1 MKKEKT
7 NSSGYFPAFLNIRR
21 KKCLIVG
28 GGGVAL
34 RKVNTLVSC
43 GADVTVIGSRVHQ
56 DLMQLAKKKVVR
68 VMRRDYEPGDLKEAF
83 IVVAATDDRK
93 VNRKVAEDAKKAR
106 ALVNVVDDPD
116 PSDFIVPSVL
126 RRGDLILAVSTAGRS
141 PALSR
146 KLRTRLER
154 TFGEEYGPL
163 VTLIE
168 EVRSSLKQKRITID
182 AKTWQDALEIDV
194 ILKLLRTGKR
204 KKAKDFIT
212 GRLTNG
218 KIRKN

>member
-168 EVRSSLKQKRITID
+168 EVRSSLKQKGI
-182 AKTWQDALEIDV
+182 AVNAEAWQDALEIDV

-212 GRLTNG
+212 GRLTKG
-218 KIRKN
+218 KT

>member
-182 AKTWQDALEIDV
+182 ADTWQDALQIDA
-194 ILKLLRTGKR
+194 ILELLRTGKR
-204 KKAKDFIT
+204 KKAKDFIID
-212 GRLTNG
+212 RLTKG
-218 KIRKN
+218 KMRKN